1 MARENLK
8 NDNFRLSAININ
20 VENYDAIVPKIEWQL
35 RERINPLIGKQ

>member
-8 NDNFRLSAININ
+8 NDSFRLSTLNVN

-35 RERINPLIGKQ
+35 RNRINPLIGKQ